1 LPLALE
7 VSNLTSILFRGGAVL
22 DTQAG
27 ILLEGHEVLV
37 ENDRI
42 MEVSDRPIRSGDATV
57 VDLQGQTLMPGLI
70 DAHVHIYL
78 SELDLTRLAE
88 IPTSLTVA
96 RAAPILR
103 GMLDRG
109 FTSVRDNGG
118 ADWGIREAVNSNILA
133 GPRLFIAGR
142 VLSQTGGHGDYRS
155 RTVGSSPAGHCCSGL
170 GMFADVVDGTPAVL
184 QAAREQLRK
193 GADHIKIMISG
204 GVASPYDPLESLQFT
219 EEEIKAAVDSATNWG
234 KYVAAHAYSAPAIR
248 RGVECGVRSIEHGN
262 LVDES
267 TARLMAER
275 GAFVVP
281 TLVTYDSMS
290 RRGRELGLSPSTLE
304 KNKKVLDCGLRSL
317 EIFKSAGVQMGFGSD
332 LLGVLQP
339 DQSREFLL
347 RSEVLSPAEVIRSAT
362 TTNARLLGREAELGI
377 IRPGALADMLVVQ
390 GNPLEDL
397 EVLQNQGASMPV
409 IIQGGR
415 FVKRG
420 NIAKAR
426 SVILPSRV
434 PMPAMT

>member
-1 LPLALE
+1 
-7 VSNLTSILFRGGAVL
+7 
-22 DTQAG
+22 
-27 ILLEGHEVLV
+27 
-37 ENDRI
+37 
-42 MEVSDRPIRSGDATV
+42 
-57 VDLQGQTLMPGLI
+57 
-70 DAHVHIYL
+70 
-78 SELDLTRLAE
+78 
-88 IPTSLTVA
+88 
-96 RAAPILR
+96 
-103 GMLDRG
+103 
-109 FTSVRDNGG
+109 
-118 ADWGIREAVNSNILA
+118 
-133 GPRLFIAGR
+133 
-142 VLSQTGGHGDYRS
+142 
-155 RTVGSSPAGHCCSGL
+155 
-170 GMFADVVDGTPAVL
+170 
-184 QAAREQLRK
+184 LRK

-267 TARLMAER
+267 TATLMAER

-281 TLVTYDSMS
+281 TLVTYDSMA

-304 KNKKVLDCGLRSL
+304 KNKKVLECGLRSL
-317 EIFKSAGVQMGFGSD
+317 EIFKSAGVEMGFGSD
-332 LLGVLQP
+332 LLGILQP

-362 TTNARLLGREAELGI
+362 ITNARLLGREAELGI

-390 GNPLEDL
+390 GNPLQDL

-420 NIAKAR
+420 TIAKAR
-426 SVILPSRV
+426 SLIAPSRV